1 MADYIGIIGLFL
13 ILVGWILEILEVI
26 RKKKT
31 QVPLSF
37 ALLYGA
43 GSALLTWHSIELADI
58 VFIVLNAFA
67 TLIAIMNIAF
77 NLMQKGKKQAN

>member
-1 MADYIGIIGLFL
+1 MADYIGVTGLAL
-13 ILVGWILEILEVI
+13 ILVGWIIELLEVM

-43 GSALLTWHSIELADI
+43 GSALLTWHSIGLSDL
-58 VFIVLNAFA
+58 VFIVLNAAA

-77 NLMQKGKKQAN
+77 NLMQKGKKQAK